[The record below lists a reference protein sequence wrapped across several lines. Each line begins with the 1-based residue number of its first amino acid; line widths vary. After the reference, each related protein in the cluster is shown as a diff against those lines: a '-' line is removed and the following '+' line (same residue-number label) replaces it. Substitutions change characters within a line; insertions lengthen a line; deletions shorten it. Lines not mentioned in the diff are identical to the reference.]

1 MGPKDLPEPVSR
13 RLAAALEKA
22 LGNAELK
29 EAYAAQGLS
38 VKTQTPAQF
47 GAFVRAEIDKWA
59 AIVRETGIEPQ

>member
-22 LGNAELK
+22 LGNAVK